1 MQCQINSIGIKRLAV
16 YLLLLLTTAAL
27 PACQGT
33 RVVVDFVP
41 ASDELDETVVLEDEA
56 ASSFGGSKIA
66 LIDINGVIADAR
78 RSEWFADGEN
88 PVSLFT
94 ESLKKAKDDSSVRA
108 IIVRIN
114 SPGGTVTA
122 SDIMH
127 RELQHFKEKSGKP
140 VVVLMSDVAASGG
153 YYVAC
158 AGDEIFAHPTTV
170 TGSIG
175 VIMQTVSFY
184 EGMMRLGIHAEAFT
198 SGENKDA
205 GSPFGPMSDEH
216 REILQGLV
224 DSFYDNFLTIV
235 KENRPAM
242 SDDDIDAIHD
252 GRVVTG
258 RRAVELHLVDGLGG
272 LRDAFDAAKQ
282 NAEIETARLVK
293 YHRPMDYVGSAYAQ
307 SPTTPNIPPQINL
320 MQLNLAQ
327 TGGGNQ
333 PNFYYLWDPTAW

>member
-1 MQCQINSIGIKRLAV
+1 MQCPINSIGIKRFAV

-33 RVVVDFVP
+33 RVVIDFVP
-41 ASDELDETVVLEDEA
+41 ASDEFDETVVLEDES
-56 ASSFGGSKIA
+56 ASSFGESKIA
-66 LIDINGVIADAR
+66 LIDINGLIADAE
-78 RSEWFADGEN
+78 RSEWFSDGEN
-88 PVSLFT
+88 PVSLFS

-122 SDIMH
+122 SDVMY
-127 RELQHFKEKSGKP
+127 RELQDFKARSGKP
-140 VVVLMSDVAASGG
+140 VVILMSDLAASGG

-158 AGDEIFAHPTTV
+158 AGDEILAHPTTV

-175 VIMQTVSFY
+175 VIMQTISFY
-184 EGMMRLGIHAEAFT
+184 EGMTRLGIHPEAIT

-205 GSPFGPMSDEH
+205 GSPLGPMTDEH
-216 REILQGLV
+216 RQILQGLV
-224 DSFYDNFLTIV
+224 DSFYDNFLTVV

-242 SDDDIDAIHD
+242 SDADIDAIRD

-258 RRAVELHLVDGLGG
+258 TRAVELHLVDGLGD
-272 LRDAFDAAKQ
+272 LRDAFQAAKQ
-282 NAEIETARLVK
+282 RAELNTAHLVK

-307 SPTTPNIPPQINL
+307 TPSSPNIAPQINL
-320 MQLNLAQ
+320 MQLNFPQNGA
-327 TGGGNQ
+327 TSQ